1 MPGRR
6 PVARDEHLVT
16 SSEGRL
22 VAIQRMDVFREV
34 LRRIEEH
41 IEANHLQP
49 GDRLPSDRDLA
60 AALEVSRPLV
70 RQALKALES
79 LGRVSAQQGSGTYV
93 QDAGHRVAVRE
104 LTRGISL
111 DRDLLDHTLPARIAI
126 ETEVL
131 RAAFARR
138 TPEMLASLRQAL
150 DDRERELPGDASEA
164 AEAVEA
170 SGAGLD
176 LGFEAAL
183 GRACGNEVLRRLQAL
198 VHDVWLQAQIAAGA
212 PPDDPAALHRDH
224 REIFDAFER
233 GDLQAAVERLAAH
246 LRSLPPDGD
255 GGDGADGG

>member
-1 MPGRR
+1 MTGP
-6 PVARDEHLVT
+6 D
-16 SSEGRL
+16 GRL

-41 IEANHLQP
+41 IEANHLRP

-70 RQALKALES
+70 RQALKVLES
-79 LGRVSAQQGSGTYV
+79 LGRVTAHQGSGTYV

-126 ETEVL
+126 DTEVL

-150 DDRERELPGDASEA
+150 DDRERDRDHPADTASSDDDPHE
-164 AEAVEA
+164 
-170 SGAGLD
+170 AGLD

-212 PPDDPAALHRDH
+212 PPDDPASLHHEH
-224 REIFDAFER
+224 REIFQAFER
-233 GDLQAAVERLAAH
+233 GDLEAAVERLTAH
-246 LRSLPPDGD
+246 LRSLPPKDG
-255 GGDGADGG
+255 